1 MSGLFLGLAPGEKFI
16 VNGALL
22 ENGDK
27 PGRIRVLENSA
38 RVLRCADAL
47 RPDEVDTPVKQVYF
61 AIQLLITGDL
71 EEETTLPA
79 IMEECTKLQHAFE
92 PINPKLISD
101 LIDFIEAGRFYSA
114 LNHLRRVL
122 KLEASL
128 LSYRKP
134 SPDETEETEA
144 RQVA

>member
-27 PGRIRVLENSA
+27 PSRIRVLENSA

-47 RPDEVDTPVKQVYF
+47 RPEEVNTPVKQVYY

-71 EEETTLPA
+71 EEQDTLPA
-79 IMEECTKLQHAFE
+79 ILKECASLAHAFE
-92 PINPKLISD
+92 PIDTKLIGT
-101 LIDFIEAGRFYSA
+101 LVNMLEAGRYYSA
-114 LNHLRRVL
+114 LNHLRRAL
-122 KLEASL
+122 KLEESL
-128 LSYRKP
+128 LSLSHAPSDEPGARK
-134 SPDETEETEA
+134 
-144 RQVA
+144 VA